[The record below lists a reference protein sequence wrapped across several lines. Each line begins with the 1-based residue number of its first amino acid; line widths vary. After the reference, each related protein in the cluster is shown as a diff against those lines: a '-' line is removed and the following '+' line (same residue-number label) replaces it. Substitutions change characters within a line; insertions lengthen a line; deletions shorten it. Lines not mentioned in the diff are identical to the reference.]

1 MEMKGTLFSAKQ
13 SATKTVV
20 KSAEAGVDV
29 SSGAAKAAS
38 AAPFPANIPLI
49 LGYAAQAVG
58 IVSAIRG
65 AMKASKQ
72 ATSKLGVSETS
83 PKIATPP
90 TVAASIPPAFNIVGA
105 SGTNQL
111 ASAIGG
117 QSQQPIQAFVVS
129 SEVSTA
135 QELDRNIIEDASIGG

>member
-1 MEMKGTLFSAKQ
+1 MLKLPPA
-13 SATKTVV
+13 
-20 KSAEAGVDV
+20 
-29 SSGAAKAAS
+29 SSGGRHHHPAS
-38 AAPFPANIPLI
+38 LPSAPS
-49 LGYAAQAVG
+49 VES
-58 IVSAIRG
+58 V
-65 AMKASKQ
+65 
-72 ATSKLGVSETS
+72 
-83 PKIATPP
+83 
-90 TVAASIPPAFNIVGA
+90 PPAFNIVGA